1 MKIDKYDDIPL
12 TRYSGHFKM
21 SYNPLSLL
29 IKEITD
35 KKKKND
41 SAELTK
47 WKNLLSSYNFS
58 KKRWYLYLT
67 LLWEK
72 NQNFFGKTFD
82 RLKTLF

>member
-1 MKIDKYDDIPL
+1 MKIDKYYKIPL
-12 TRYSGHFKM
+12 TRYSGNFKM

-47 WKNLLSSYNFS
+47 
-58 KKRWYLYLT
+58 
-67 LLWEK
+67 
-72 NQNFFGKTFD
+72 
-82 RLKTLF
+82 